1 MEVTIQTDIDSGRV
15 LAVYFKVREGQVSRT
30 VEVDEDA
37 CYADEDSKG
46 NLLGVEMITP
56 GSIELHVK
64 KVARKYKVKGMTQ
77 ALRRAQEVMAS

>member
-1 MEVTIQTDIDSGRV
+1 MELTIQTDIDGGRV

-30 VEVDEDA
+30 IEVAEDA

-46 NLLGVEMITP
+46 NLLGVEMIAP
-56 GSIELHVK
+56 GSLEMHVK
-64 KVARKYKVKGMTQ
+64 RIARKYKVKGMTQ